1 MSPAWPSEKPRR
13 RTSSSPVSPAWK
25 VTPAVVRST
34 SRKSSWLRSAI
45 SFSVNTVTDWGM
57 SRMSCLPL
65 PTVVFFT
72 RTVSLLWISA
82 VSFTVT
88 VDSVAAVSAV
98 CAQLPMEAASISAPR
113 GTSALSAA
121 VVGVCKS
128 VAGRC
133 CVCFFAKV
141 ASVGWKWD
149 ARGSGLAKAWL
160 CGVAHKDVKSNDS
173 HYYSY

>member
-1 MSPAWPSEKPRR
+1 
-13 RTSSSPVSPAWK
+13 
-25 VTPAVVRST
+25 
-34 SRKSSWLRSAI
+34 
-45 SFSVNTVTDWGM
+45 
-57 SRMSCLPL
+57 MSCLPL

-88 VDSVAAVSAV
+88 VDSVAADSAV

-113 GTSALSAA
+113 GTSACRLQWW
-121 VVGVCKS
+121 GVQS

-149 ARGSGLAKAWL
+149 ARAVVLAK
-160 CGVAHKDVKSNDS
+160 GVAVRCRAQGC
-173 HYYSY
+173 